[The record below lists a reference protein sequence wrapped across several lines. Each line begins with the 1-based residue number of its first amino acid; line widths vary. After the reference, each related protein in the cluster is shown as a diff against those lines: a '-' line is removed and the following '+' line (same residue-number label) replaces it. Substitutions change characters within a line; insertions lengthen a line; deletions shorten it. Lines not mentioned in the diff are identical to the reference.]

1 MLIDTLASDYYGRS
15 YLSATD
21 KVTNTVFL
29 KLINNIFI
37 VLVIVIINS
46 LLF

>member
-21 KVTNTVFL
+21 KVTNSVEDDHVMQ
-29 KLINNIFI
+29 LINKM
-37 VLVIVIINS
+37 VHS
-46 LLF
+46 

>member
-21 KVTNTVFL
+21 KVTNTLNSIL
-29 KLINNIFI
+29 KTE
-37 VLVIVIINS
+37 VL
-46 LLF
+46 